1 MPERDDRHAR
11 HDLPSNTAEFRA
23 TPDVSASTAQF
34 QAFAAAHDARPDQPW
49 KADAWPEQPAPGAP
63 QAARRGGRTALLAVG
78 AVVVLAIV
86 IAVIVV
92 ATGG

>member
-1 MPERDDRHAR
+1 MPERDDRYAR
-11 HDLPSNTAEFRA
+11 QDLPSNTAEFRA

-63 QAARRGGRTALLAVG
+63 RAARRGGRTALLAAG
-78 AVVVLAIV
+78 AIVVLAIV
-86 IAVIVV
+86 ITVIVI
-92 ATGG
+92 ASGG